1 MTTVVS
7 PVANAVVARS
17 TFNSLRLGRTSQFV
31 AHIVGVLQRNEWWF
45 VSCTSCS
52 RKITESDTLFR
63 CNRCVS
69 ANVTGVISLTS
80 SLSKFRQCHFCRL
93 HQRDDKTHQEIGKQV
108 WLLRSEDMEV
118 PKCLSGNEH
127 VSQLRIT
134 PTVRSPSQQSLKI
147 SYLALRQREWQQQ
160 PSSSRGYGIWT
171 SNMGDAPNI
180 SPEVA
185 VASLPASLGDETPA
199 NVP

>member
-1 MTTVVS
+1 
-7 PVANAVVARS
+7 
-17 TFNSLRLGRTSQFV
+17 
-31 AHIVGVLQRNEWWF
+31 
-45 VSCTSCS
+45 
-52 RKITESDTLFR
+52 
-63 CNRCVS
+63 
-69 ANVTGVISLTS
+69 
-80 SLSKFRQCHFCRL
+80 
-93 HQRDDKTHQEIGKQV
+93 
-108 WLLRSEDMEV
+108 MEV

-127 VSQLRIT
+127 VSQLTIT
-134 PTVRSPSQQSLKI
+134 PTRDATAPQQSLKI
-147 SYLALRQREWQQQ
+147 SYLALRRREWQQE